1 VKGKAADFSNPSP
14 AAGPGRHSQQKGAAR
29 MTSISRRT
37 IVLAFSLILIAT
49 LVLMPGFA
57 GRQSPVN
64 LAGSVASADA
74 SDPRSYVEFI
84 DGAYLGALGRYPTCE
99 EEQAEFDNLVYATA
113 TGNRIW
119 EARRFASTLF
129 ETQASYNVEDTTTYC
144 QTAEYEALNPAS
156 CDVFVGTNSAG
167 FITDL
172 YQGFLL
178 REPEPGGFNGWMS
191 IIPTAG
197 RKEVLRGFRDSVEF
211 SILVNALYEGT
222 RPECGCFIECPDN
235 TTPDYESCRCI
246 PCRET
251 NGGYGQLC
259 P

>member
-1 VKGKAADFSNPSP
+1 MSSV
-14 AAGPGRHSQQKGAAR
+14 
-29 MTSISRRT
+29 SRRT
-37 IVLAFSLILIAT
+37 IALAFSLLLVAT
-49 LVLMPGFA
+49 LVLMPGLA

-84 DGAYLGALGRYPTCE
+84 DGAYLGALNRLPTCE

-113 TGNRIW
+113 NGNRIW

-144 QTAEYEALNPAS
+144 QTDEYELINPAN

-172 YQGFLL
+172 YEGFLL

-211 SILVNALYEGT
+211 SILVNALYEGS
-222 RPECGCFIECPDN
+222 RPDCGCFIDCPSG
-235 TTPDYESCRCI
+235 TTPDLDACMCR
-246 PCRET
+246 PCRDFS
-251 NGGYGQLC
+251 GGHEPLC